1 MTIGDIID
9 KLSKHAQCE
18 IGYLSKDNTVVPH
31 CFRYEGY
38 TSDYT
43 EEFKYL
49 DKCIPVERLTTRNHI
64 IMILVKEEE
73 LFGS

>member
-18 IGYLSKDNTVVPH
+18 IGYLSSEDTVVPY
-31 CFRYEGY
+31 CLRYEGY
-38 TSDYT
+38 TSEYT
-43 EEFKYL
+43 KEFKHL

-64 IMILVKEEE
+64 IMVLVKEAE